1 MISFFIPKNRKRQE
15 ASING
20 TRKWCFIYWCQLIGG
35 YRRSAHGL
43 QLFSLA
49 EKRDSLGSS
58 PRNKDSWPLGQGLLV
73 DKRDLL
79 SSISM
84 PQPKTRPDSP
94 VPSLQGTLRSESEIR
109 GTLRFLPQLEMRPSS
124 NALVFPAV
132 SVEYSEVLRS
142 KKGAKWTEREWKV
155 GVDENKVRKAKFC
168 RRLQSGCLQVVDVF
182 PTGEYLKKVKAEQKK
197 LDEKKN
203 KLKKTA

>member
-1 MISFFIPKNRKRQE
+1 MPNS
-15 ASING
+15 
-20 TRKWCFIYWCQLIGG
+20 
-35 YRRSAHGL
+35 
-43 QLFSLA
+43 
-49 EKRDSLGSS
+49 EKTKKIKG
-58 PRNKDSWPLGQGLLV
+58 NT
-73 DKRDLL
+73 
-79 SSISM
+79 
-84 PQPKTRPDSP
+84 KT
-94 VPSLQGTLRSESEIR
+94 
-109 GTLRFLPQLEMRPSS
+109 
-124 NALVFPAV
+124 LVFPAV